1 MDNYPSSL
9 RRFFMMEEED
19 DDMHFLLD
27 DDEAEVATYNLL
39 VETESSRL
47 HCRSDGPPKVI
58 RPRDLPFG
66 HNKIKS
72 DYFVPNP
79 VYNDKQFH
87 QRFRMRR
94 PLFKRIKEAVKNHD
108 DYFKNKYDATGKEG
122 LSALQKCIS
131 SMCILAYGV
140 PADAIDKYVCIGD
153 STARQTLHNFCRVVI
168 EVFGEQYL
176 RAPNEAV

>member
-1 MDNYPSSL
+1 MTLKFGSSCLLDYFLMSMIYGQVLLVPAMDNYPSSL

-39 VETESSRL
+39 VETESSRP

-58 RPRDLPFG
+58 RPRDLPFD

-87 QRFRMRR
+87 QRYRC
-94 PLFKRIKEAVKNHD
+94 A
-108 DYFKNKYDATGKEG
+108 YFE
-122 LSALQKCIS
+122 
-131 SMCILAYGV
+131 
-140 PADAIDKYVCIGD
+140 
-153 STARQTLHNFCRVVI
+153 
-168 EVFGEQYL
+168 
-176 RAPNEAV
+176 